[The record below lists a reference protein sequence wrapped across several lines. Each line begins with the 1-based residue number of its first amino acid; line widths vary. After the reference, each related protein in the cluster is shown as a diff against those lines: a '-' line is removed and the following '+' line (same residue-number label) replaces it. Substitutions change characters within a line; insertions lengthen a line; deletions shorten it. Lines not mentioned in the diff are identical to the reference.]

1 MPDQNFPPPE
11 EELNNFPPEEKEAA
25 LPLEENK
32 DNTNKVNDS
41 PDVASLDVQKTINNS
56 LNDNSLKTDVPN
68 NFTNAYPTSPYQG
81 SPEKSVFDQA
91 SVPVQEGAGFPSQEV
106 KNPFPIKEEEKNI
119 PNNEFSQPFSVK
131 ENPTDNSFQSE
142 SFSSSPQA
150 ENKDFV
156 SPETA
161 AANLINDNDSFS
173 LDKQSGGG
181 LKKVLLIFGILAVL
195 VLVGLAIFKLVIPRF
210 QKPQQVTLN
219 YWGLWES
226 QTVMQGLI
234 SEWESKNPNVKIN
247 YSQQSPKEY
256 RERLQSALARNEGP
270 DVFRYHITWLPM
282 LKSELQA
289 VPAEVMSASEFESAF
304 YPVIKDN
311 LRSGTGFL
319 GLPLGVDTLAL
330 FYNQQIF
337 QAAGKTPPT
346 SWDQLR
352 QVALDLTI
360 RDDSG
365 RIQTAGIPLGNTSN
379 VDHWPDI
386 LGLMM
391 LQNGVNLAQP
401 VGNLAEDALTFY
413 TIFSKVDR
421 VWDETLPSSTLA
433 FATGKAAMFL
443 GFSWDVFE
451 IKNINP
457 NLDFRVMPVPQLP
470 GTDISWSSFWVEG
483 VGKRSSKQKEAWA
496 FLKFLSSK
504 EGLEKAYQAQS
515 QVRLF
520 GEAYPRV
527 DMASSLASNN
537 LITPFINQASK
548 AKTWYLCS
556 RTFDNGINDRMIKYY
571 EDAVNAV
578 NGGTAASDILKTTSQ
593 GVSQL
598 LSQYDLGN
606 LK

>member
-91 SVPVQEGAGFPSQEV
+91 SVPVQEAAGFPSQEV

>member
-91 SVPVQEGAGFPSQEV
+91 SVPVQEAAGFPSQEV

-520 GEAYPRV
+520 GEVYPRV

>member
-11 EELNNFPPEEKEAA
+11 EELNNFPTEEKETT

-32 DNTNKVNDS
+32 DSVNEVNSS
-41 PDVASLDVQKTINNS
+41 PDAVSSDIQETINNS
-56 LNDNSLKTDVPN
+56 LNNNSLKADSSN
-68 NFTNAYPTSPYQG
+68 DFTTSYPTSHYQEN
-81 SPEKSVFDQA
+81 PQKSVIGQVETPIKESA
-91 SVPVQEGAGFPSQEV
+91 SFPNQEIKDPSL
-106 KNPFPIKEEEKNI
+106 IKEEEKII

-131 ENPTDNSFQSE
+131 ENPINNSFQPE
-142 SFSSSPQA
+142 SFPPQA

-156 SPETA
+156 SPEAA
-161 AANLINDNDSFS
+161 AANLINESDSFS
-173 LDKQSGGG
+173 LKERSGGG
-181 LKKVLLIFGILAVL
+181 LKKVFLIFGILAVL
-195 VLVGLAIFKLVIPRF
+195 VLGGLAIFKLVIPRF

-270 DVFRYHITWLPM
+270 DIFRYHITWLPM
-282 LKSELQA
+282 LKTELQP

-319 GLPLGVDTLAL
+319 GLPLGIDTLAL

-352 QVALDLTI
+352 QLALDLTI

-379 VDHWPDI
+379 VEHWSDI

-433 FATGKAAMFL
+433 FATGKAAMYL

-470 GTDISWSSFWVEG
+470 GTDISWASFWVEG
-483 VGKRSSKQKEAWA
+483 IGKRSTNQKEAWA

-520 GEAYPRV
+520 GEVYPRTE
-527 DMASSLASNN
+527 MASSLASNT
-537 LITPFINQASK
+537 LITPFVNQAAK
-548 AKTWYLCS
+548 AQTWYLCS

-578 NGGTAASDILKTTSQ
+578 NGGTAAADILKTTSQ

-598 LSQYDLGN
+598 LSQYDLGSS
-606 LK
+606 K

>member
-520 GEAYPRV
+520 GEVYPRV